1 MTSIIILSYNT
12 LTYTRWCLESIRR
25 FTEPG
30 TYEIIVVDNAS
41 TDGSRAFL
49 RQQEDVRLSESEVN
63 LGFPKGCNVGM
74 AAARGDALL
83 LLNSDTIVTP
93 RWLVQLRR
101 ALDSRPE
108 VGAVKAGL

>member
-49 RQQEDVRLSESEVN
+49 RQQADVRLIESEVN

-93 RWLVQLRR
+93 R
-101 ALDSRPE
+101 
-108 VGAVKAGL
+108 